1 MPVWARRAAWRSML
15 PMTTLTAAPR
25 PDRRCRTCCGR
36 ASSRATSRTSI
47 LGLPIGIASFTV
59 AVTGVSL
66 AAGLLITLL
75 GIPVLL
81 LTLVAC
87 RAFAAVERAR
97 AAYVLG
103 EPIAAPERTWKRDGV
118 WETTKADRQPIRA
131 PGATSCG
138 PRCSCRS
145 PSPRSASPSP
155 SGAPRSACSPRRS
168 GTGRCPTTPT
178 TPSRCSTAPRRGG
191 RSCARSSAW
200 CSCRSRSRSAAA
212 PPLGQAKAT
221 AFAIGKGPGA

>member
-1 MPVWARRAAWRSML
+1 ML
-15 PMTTLTAAPR
+15 PMTTLTAAP
-25 PDRRCRTCCGR
+25 
-36 ASSRATSRTSI
+36 SSRPALPHMLRPSVFASDFAYLI

-103 EPIAAPERTWKRDGV
+103 EPIAAPEHTWKRDGV
-118 WETTKADRQPIRA
+118 WDTTKAIVSD
-131 PGATSCG
+131 PGAW
-138 PRCSCRS
+138 RDLVW
-145 PSPRSASPSP
+145 SALLMPITVATFSI
-155 SGAPRSACSPRRS
+155 AV
-168 GTGRCPTTPT
+168 TVW
-178 TPSRCSTAPRRGG
+178 
-191 RSCARSSAW
+191 SSALGMLTSPLW
-200 CSCRSRSRSAAA
+200 YWALPDDADDTIPLLDSTSPGWTILRAFIGLVLVPVAIAICRGTAV
-212 PPLGQAKAT
+212 GQAKAT
-221 AFAIGKGPGA
+221 AFAIGEQSRS

>member
-1 MPVWARRAAWRSML
+1 ML
-15 PMTTLTAAPR
+15 PMTSLTAAP
-25 PDRRCRTCCGR
+25 
-36 ASSRATSRTSI
+36 SSRPALPHMLRPSVFASDFAYLI

-118 WETTKADRQPIRA
+118 WETTKAVVTD
-131 PGATSCG
+131 PGAW
-138 PRCSCRS
+138 RDLV
-145 PSPRSASPSP
+145 
-155 SGAPRSACSPRRS
+155 
-168 GTGRCPTTPT
+168 
-178 TPSRCSTAPRRGG
+178 
-191 RSCARSSAW
+191 W
-200 CSCRSRSRSAAA
+200 SAALM
-212 PPLGQAKAT
+212 PITVAT
-221 AFAIGKGPGA
+221 LLDEIQRLRTA

>member
-1 MPVWARRAAWRSML
+1 ML
-15 PMTTLTAAPR
+15 AMATLTAAP
-25 PDRRCRTCCGR
+25 
-36 ASSRATSRTSI
+36 SSRPALPQMLRPSVFASDFAYLI

-103 EPIAAPERTWKRDGV
+103 EPVAAPERTWKRDGV
-118 WETTKADRQPIRA
+118 WDTTKAIVGD
-131 PGATSCG
+131 PGAW
-138 PRCSCRS
+138 RDLVW
-145 PSPRSASPSP
+145 SALLMPITVATFSI
-155 SGAPRSACSPRRS
+155 AV
-168 GTGRCPTTPT
+168 TG
-178 TPSRCSTAPRRGG
+178 
-191 RSCARSSAW
+191 W
-200 CSCRSRSRSAAA
+200 SAALGMLTS
-212 PPLGQAKAT
+212 PLWYWALPDDADDTIRLLDSTSPGWTILRAFIGLMLVPVAIAICRGTAVGQAKAT
-221 AFAIGKGPGA
+221 AFAIGEQSRS